1 MLLLRGTLVVFSLFS
16 SVSGFFGDSGPK
28 PTTQTKAGSRGWG
41 IPNFQTLKSNIPLF
55 GFGSRLLFG
64 NTKGSATTKVSTT
77 FPEATTQDYTLSSK
91 GLSPKY
97 QPTATSFEELQSST
111 VQIGTLLPLK
121 SAKLPVIDFLR
132 NKPQTDR
139 PEPPKVHQS
148 YDLDLW
154 PPNNGQSTA
163 KTPQTTMSKP
173 ETQTYTTSMAQSTST
188 THTTTLRPI
197 TETMNPYSDQTVP
210 TDTPSTMSDITKLT
224 YTVSTAQNTSIMQ
237 TTALRLMTETM
248 NPYSN
253 QTVPIDTQ
261 ATTSQLTIPSF
272 QTTHFITPAEPE
284 VSTETLTTVSTGQNT
299 LRTKNTAS
307 KPEWTPSKTTDK
319 ALGGFTWV
327 EQITSTSEGG
337 RVQSVGPNPTPS
349 LPAGGK
355 STPPCLFISNPNMCS
370 KITKNLHNST
380 PP

>member
-16 SVSGFFGDSGPK
+16 SVSGFFSEYEPK
-28 PTTQTKAGSRGWG
+28 PTTQTKAGSKGWG
-41 IPNFQTLKSNIPLF
+41 MPNIETLKSNIPFFGLGSRFLF
-55 GFGSRLLFG
+55 GD
-64 NTKGSATTKVSTT
+64 TKGSATTKVSTT
-77 FPEATTQDYTLSSK
+77 FPEATTQDYTQSSK
-91 GLSPKY
+91 DLSPKY
-97 QPTATSFEELQSST
+97 QPSTTSFEELQSST

-121 SAKLPVIDFLR
+121 SAKLPIIDLLR
-132 NKPQTDR
+132 NKPQIDT
-139 PEPPKVHQS
+139 PEPPKADQS

-163 KTPQTTMSKP
+163 KTPQTMISKP
-173 ETQTYTTSMAQSTST
+173 ETQTYTVSTAQSIST

-210 TDTPSTMSDITKLT
+210 TDTQSTMSDITTQT

-248 NPYSN
+248 NPYSD

-284 VSTETLTTVSTGQNT
+284 VSTEPLTTISTGQNT
-299 LRTKNTAS
+299 LRTTNLAS
-307 KPEWTPSKTTDK
+307 KPEWTPFKTTDK
-319 ALGGFTWV
+319 SLDGFTWV
-327 EQITSTSEGG
+327 EQTTGPSEWG
-337 RVQSVGPNPTPS
+337 RVQSVGSDPTPS

-355 STPPCLFISNPNMCS
+355 STPPCLFSFNPS
-370 KITKNLHNST
+370 I
-380 PP
+380 